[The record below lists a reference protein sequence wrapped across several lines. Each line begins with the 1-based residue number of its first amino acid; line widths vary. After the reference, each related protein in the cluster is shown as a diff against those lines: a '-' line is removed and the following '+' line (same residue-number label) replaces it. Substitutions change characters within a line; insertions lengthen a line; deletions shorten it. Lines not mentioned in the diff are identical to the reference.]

1 MQRRVWLVFTNWTG
15 LVRRAPAL
23 QHTVDAKQEVFA

>member
-1 MQRRVWLVFTNWTG
+1 VSASIYQLDS

-23 QHTVDAKQEVFA
+23 QHTTDAHEGHVHG